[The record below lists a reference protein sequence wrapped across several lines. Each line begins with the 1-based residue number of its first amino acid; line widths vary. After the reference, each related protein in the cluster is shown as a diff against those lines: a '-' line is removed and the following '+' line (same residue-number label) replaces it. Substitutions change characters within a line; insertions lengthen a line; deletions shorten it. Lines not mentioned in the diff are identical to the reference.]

1 MPILWAETAEVASGV
16 IGQAMARAAE
26 AETQLGQLIQATGG
40 LILGGIA
47 YFFGNQPFSW
57 APPAY
62 PSCTAVPSS
71 WLGGYTGGDDF
82 SDSPDDVFDMNW
94 VEAFDNQ
101 QTGGGN
107 YNY

>member
-1 MPILWAETAEVASGV
+1 MPILWAAAEAAETGV
-16 IGQAMARAAE
+16 IGQAMARAQA
-26 AETQLGQLIQATGG
+26 AQQDLVGLIAATGA
-40 LILGGIA
+40 LIMGGIA
-47 YFFGNQPFSW
+47 YFFGDQPW

-62 PSCTAVPSS
+62 PACIAFQPTWST
-71 WLGGYTGGDDF
+71 WGNGGYDF
-82 SDSPDDVFDMNW
+82 SDSPNDVFDMNW